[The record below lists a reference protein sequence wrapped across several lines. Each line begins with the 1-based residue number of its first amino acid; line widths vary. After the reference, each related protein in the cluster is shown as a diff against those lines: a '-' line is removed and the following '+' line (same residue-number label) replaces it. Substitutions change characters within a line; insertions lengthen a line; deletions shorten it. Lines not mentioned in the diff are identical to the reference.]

1 MRALRRPPPY
11 PCLSPDTQPGALLP
25 HRLCAW
31 ALLHCRDFLAGL
43 RLGLLLTQAAPPK
56 LGR

>member
-31 ALLHCRDFLAGL
+31 ALLPCKDFLQGS
-43 RLGLLLTQAAPPK
+43 GW
-56 LGR
+56 GCS